1 MTGSNKTI
9 DFSKVEE
16 FFKNY
21 SGQVYQKNDLD
32 KGRAGRTAYEQ
43 YKNFIEEIKFNE
55 LIISDHP
62 KWQIRGNQGT
72 GIEAYCASF
81 FWVQFKEEK
90 HKNEPYSISVF
101 WKLNKNNQLKLSVQT
116 EIKNTDVAKATD
128 EKKQEYINNFSK
140 SSKMIPNG
148 FERNEYD
155 IDNTEY
161 TKWVLEKEI
170 DLNQSL
176 KDIIDNTKTAIQN
189 LIPNYKAIF
198 DETDTKN
205 ENDHQ
210 AGEQPMPDNNI
221 KNNIPLNQIL
231 YGPPGTGKTYNTVI
245 KAMEIIDGK
254 KYTDNNGNLLKT
266 VKYDDLKR
274 SFDKAKEEHRI
285 EFITFHQSYSYEEFV
300 EGIKP
305 YIPNR
310 IWKIDKDKIDE
321 QYEEQKDALPDIKY
335 IGQKGIFKEICKKA
349 EEKISFDELWKMF
362 QDKHP
367 VNSELKTIDDTSFHI
382 KEYFEDGIK
391 IDKNEENNPKLTIKT
406 IKTLY
411 EQHGQKAFEAPT
423 DIKEHYKDK
432 ISYYFSIIKELE
444 NIEKLQKKPYVLII
458 DEINRGNISK
468 IFGELITLIEEDKR
482 EKVYEDGKEYN
493 TLKVILPYSQDTFSV
508 PNNLYIIGTMNTADR
523 SIASVDIALRRRF
536 RFVEMMPKP
545 NLLKID
551 DNELVDVVRDS
562 EKQYKINLE
571 KLLTVLND
579 RISYILDD
587 DHQIGHSYFLKLLQ
601 SKDGQ
606 PVQTISEEALKDV
619 FKYEILPLL
628 NEYFYGDW
636 EKIKAVLVR
645 KPESDQEDLT
655 GKSFVEEKAN
665 PDLSCYC
672 GDKVQYKFRK
682 FDNDFSISNAIA
694 CIAKGIITPEP
705 IFTKKETPN
714 GDSQNQEEV

>member
-1 MTGSNKTI
+1 MAGSNKTI
-9 DFSKVEE
+9 DFSKIEE

-21 SGQVYQKNDLD
+21 SGQVYKKEDQD
-32 KGRAGRTAYEQ
+32 KKLAGSIAYKQ
-43 YKNFIEEIKFNE
+43 YKNFIEKIEFNE

-62 KWQIRGNQGT
+62 KWQIRNNPGT
-72 GIEAYCASF
+72 GIKAYCASF

-101 WKLNKNNQLKLSVQT
+101 WKLNENNQLKLSVQT
-116 EIKNTDVAKATD
+116 EIKNTDVAKATN

-140 SSKMIPNG
+140 SSKIIPNG

-161 TKWVLEKEI
+161 SKCVLEKEI
-170 DLNQSL
+170 DLNQNID
-176 KDIIDNTKTAIQN
+176 DIIYNTKTAIKN

-198 DETDTKN
+198 DK
-205 ENDHQ
+205 Q
-210 AGEQPMPDNNI
+210 KGEPTVQNDNN
-221 KNNIPLNQIL
+221 KSNIPLNQIL

-245 KAMEIIDGK
+245 KAMEIIDSK

-274 SFDKAKEEHRI
+274 SFYKAKKEHRI

-305 YIPNR
+305 YIKND
-310 IWKIDKDKIDE
+310 IWNKKKEQIDLEIKT
-321 QYEEQKDALPDIKY
+321 LPDIKY
-335 IGQKGIFKEICKKA
+335 IGQKGIFREICGRA
-349 EEKISFDELWKMF
+349 ESEICDRVEKISSL
-362 QDKHP
+362 P
-367 VNSELKTIDDTSFHI
+367 
-382 KEYFEDGIK
+382 FEDIYKEFK
-391 IDKNEENNPKLTIKT
+391 IQYPGDSNISWGK
-406 IKTLY
+406 Y
-411 EQHGQKAFEAPT
+411 Q
-423 DIKEHYKDK
+423 YK
-432 ISYYFSIIKELE
+432 ISYNSEGSLTDNTKAHTSIPTDKLKTFFDADKIE
-444 NIEKLQKKPYVLII
+444 NFASPTELQKYAETNEISTNGMQNSTFVAIKLMRNIRIPYVLII

-482 EKVYEDGKEYN
+482 KKVYEDGKEYN
-493 TLKVILPYSQDTFSV
+493 TLEVTLPYSQEPFYV

-536 RFVEMMPKP
+536 RFVEMLPKP

-606 PVQTISEEALKDV
+606 ISEKELTDV

-645 KPESDQEDLT
+645 KPEADKEDLI
-655 GKSFVEEKAN
+655 GKSFVEKKAN
-665 PDLSCYC
+665 PNLSCYC
-672 GDKVQYKFRK
+672 GDKIQYKFRK
-682 FDNDFSISNAIA
+682 FDNEFSISNAIA

-705 IFTKKETPN
+705 IFTKKETPK
-714 GDSQNQEEV
+714 GDSQNQEEA